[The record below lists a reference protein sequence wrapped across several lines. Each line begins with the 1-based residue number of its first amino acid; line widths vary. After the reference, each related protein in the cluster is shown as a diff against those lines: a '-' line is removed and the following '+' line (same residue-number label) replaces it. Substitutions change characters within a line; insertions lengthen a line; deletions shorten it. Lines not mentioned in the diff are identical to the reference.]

1 MSFLHR
7 KLITVLNNF
16 FQKNSST
23 VMQCSRVQQYLNYRN
38 CGAKILLFNEKSKRN
53 YKKSSTE
60 RIFLTFYIYIGLF
73 VYTLRVLTLD
83 VTDKNQCVIKYVIK
97 CYIE

>member
-23 VMQCSRVQQYLNYRN
+23 VTQCSRVQQHLYRN
-38 CGAKILLFNEKSKRN
+38 CDAKIRLFDEKSKRN
-53 YKKSSTE
+53 NRKSPQNS
-60 RIFLTFYIYIGLF
+60 RFLTFYIYI
-73 VYTLRVLTLD
+73 D
-83 VTDKNQCVIKYVIK
+83 VFMAINIDVNTEI
-97 CYIE
+97 